1 MRQRHIARLCQ
12 SCRCPMARQAERC
25 WRCGTQWASE
35 DEPRTRLRVIPGG
48 APAAAGSERA
58 ARAARIDMDRWAD
71 EGGSVPLDGRA
82 RLHATT
88 NRR

>member
-1 MRQRHIARLCQ
+1 MRQRHIPRLCQ
-12 SCRCPMARQAERC
+12 SCRAPMARQAETC
-25 WRCGTQWASE
+25 WRCGTQWAAE

-48 APAAAGSERA
+48 APAL
-58 ARAARIDMDRWAD
+58 AD
-71 EGGSVPLDGRA
+71 EGGRMPLEGRA